1 MGAWNCFQRAIIDE
15 GDTNKCWKAWA
26 SFTWRPDS
34 SCCRWICM
42 CYLKLL
48 NIVSVTEFHIWC
60 FILLWL
66 FLFLRNHVSE
76 SCLTNFSI
84 RQAIWLHVNSLQRIF
99 ALDILEWEIY
109 LCSQHFIFL
118 CYILKLLDF
127 LGVNN
132 HEKQLTIFQIL
143 LATEPKLQRFF
154 CISIFHFSQCFCS
167 AGSFYPIMW
176 LFSRF
181 WFLMNRWFIMNTYL
195 GYFWHVSRSLAN
207 LKFAWKLYRF
217 CVTRYVHFWW
227 LHFVPMLR

>member
-1 MGAWNCFQRAIIDE
+1 
-15 GDTNKCWKAWA
+15 
-26 SFTWRPDS
+26 
-34 SCCRWICM
+34 M

-127 LGVNN
+127 LGVSQYFKIFLLLNQN
-132 HEKQLTIFQIL
+132 CSVSFAYLFFIFLNASVLQVHSIQL
-143 LATEPKLQRFF
+143 
-154 CISIFHFSQCFCS
+154 C
-167 AGSFYPIMW
+167 
-176 LFSRF
+176 
-181 WFLMNRWFIMNTYL
+181 
-195 GYFWHVSRSLAN
+195 GYFQGFGSLWTGD
-207 LKFAWKLYRF
+207 LLWTLILVIFGML
-217 CVTRYVHFWW
+217 VDLW
-227 LHFVPMLR
+227 LI

>member
-48 NIVSVTEFHIWC
+48 NIVPVTEFHIWC

-76 SCLTNFSI
+76 NCLTNFSI

-127 LGVNN
+127 LGVSQYFKIFLLLNQN
-132 HEKQLTIFQIL
+132 CSVSFAYLFFIFLNASVLQVHSIQL
-143 LATEPKLQRFF
+143 
-154 CISIFHFSQCFCS
+154 C
-167 AGSFYPIMW
+167 
-176 LFSRF
+176 
-181 WFLMNRWFIMNTYL
+181 
-195 GYFWHVSRSLAN
+195 GYFQGFGSLWTGD
-207 LKFAWKLYRF
+207 LLWTLILVIFGML
-217 CVTRYVHFWW
+217 VDLW
-227 LHFVPMLR
+227 LI